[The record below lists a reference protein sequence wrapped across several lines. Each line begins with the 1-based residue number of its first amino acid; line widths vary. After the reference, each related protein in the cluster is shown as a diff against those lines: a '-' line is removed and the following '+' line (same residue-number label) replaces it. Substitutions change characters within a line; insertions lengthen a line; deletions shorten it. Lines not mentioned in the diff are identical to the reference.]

1 MSALE
6 RITDSTRTSRHV
18 RKVPKADMRYRS
30 QLRGINSRNFSIKR
44 APIIPAFAPA
54 ASITSNRPGG
64 QPSRDGTARITN
76 LGTVFMVR
84 AEQSIR

>member
-1 MSALE
+1 
-6 RITDSTRTSRHV
+6 
-18 RKVPKADMRYRS
+18 MRYRS
-30 QLRGINSRNFSIKR
+30 RFAAKLPKIFDQR